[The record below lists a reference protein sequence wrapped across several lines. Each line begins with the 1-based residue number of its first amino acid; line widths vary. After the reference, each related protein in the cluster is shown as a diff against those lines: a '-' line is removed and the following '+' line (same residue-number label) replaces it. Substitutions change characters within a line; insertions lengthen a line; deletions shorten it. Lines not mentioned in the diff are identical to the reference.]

1 MSSPA
6 PVVLGSEL
14 PLFRFCEHPKGSF
27 ACGQRAQCIPL
38 SRPSAFPL
46 TVAERAPPLP
56 CKFQV
61 MQLKAVCAK
70 NMFLMASEI
79 SNVTEPVFYHGSTS
93 LAQDCAPHIR
103 IFIMIGKRT
112 KEGGGGVVWERE
124 RESAIIA
131 TIPPS
136 ANNLV
141 ISSGISIKSIN
152 MIIDIRILSN
162 LTPLFLL

>member
-1 MSSPA
+1 
-6 PVVLGSEL
+6 
-14 PLFRFCEHPKGSF
+14 
-27 ACGQRAQCIPL
+27 
-38 SRPSAFPL
+38 
-46 TVAERAPPLP
+46 
-56 CKFQV
+56 
-61 MQLKAVCAK
+61 
-70 NMFLMASEI
+70 MASEI

-103 IFIMIGKRT
+103 IFIMLGKRT
-112 KEGGGGVVWERE
+112 KEGGRE

>member
-1 MSSPA
+1 
-6 PVVLGSEL
+6 
-14 PLFRFCEHPKGSF
+14 
-27 ACGQRAQCIPL
+27 
-38 SRPSAFPL
+38 
-46 TVAERAPPLP
+46 
-56 CKFQV
+56 
-61 MQLKAVCAK
+61 
-70 NMFLMASEI
+70 MASEI

-112 KEGGGGVVWERE
+112 KEGGREGERE

>member
-1 MSSPA
+1 
-6 PVVLGSEL
+6 
-14 PLFRFCEHPKGSF
+14 
-27 ACGQRAQCIPL
+27 
-38 SRPSAFPL
+38 
-46 TVAERAPPLP
+46 
-56 CKFQV
+56 
-61 MQLKAVCAK
+61 
-70 NMFLMASEI
+70 MFLMASEI

-112 KEGGGGVVWERE
+112 KEGGRERE

>member
-1 MSSPA
+1 
-6 PVVLGSEL
+6 
-14 PLFRFCEHPKGSF
+14 
-27 ACGQRAQCIPL
+27 
-38 SRPSAFPL
+38 
-46 TVAERAPPLP
+46 
-56 CKFQV
+56 
-61 MQLKAVCAK
+61 
-70 NMFLMASEI
+70 MFLMASEI

-93 LAQDCAPHIR
+93 LTQDCAPHIR

-112 KEGGGGVVWERE
+112 KEGGRERE

-131 TIPPS
+131 TTPPS